1 MPEVLDSGF
10 SSWLLFLLRILFQG
24 TYIHTQKYCQCVVII
39 ILQEIMLQELE
50 GIFPTLPRALLFKSK
65 GRKKQA
71 KYQPHSLLGTGYAG
85 EVTD

>member
-1 MPEVLDSGF
+1 
-10 SSWLLFLLRILFQG
+10 
-24 TYIHTQKYCQCVVII
+24 
-39 ILQEIMLQELE
+39 MLQELE